1 MSPGM
6 TAERLLTAYRSGLS
20 EDRVDTLIQQS
31 TFTLRINGG
40 PGFSIVSSPGDRET
54 LVLGHLLTEGWLAS
68 CPGTPEITVG
78 EDLVTVSVPG
88 VNLPAPPSAVTSD
101 HTISIEALLE
111 LSATFSV
118 MAVLHGRTGG
128 THSAALAV
136 NGSIRCHS
144 EDISRSAALE
154 RAVGAAR
161 IEGLPLSQSVLLLSS
176 RVPLGFVQK
185 AAQAGI
191 PLIAAISAP
200 TAQAADEAE
209 RLGICLCGF
218 VRGSSANVYSR
229 RFRVGL

>member
-1 MSPGM
+1 MDSGK
-6 TAERLLTAYRSGLS
+6 TAERVLTVYRSGFS
-20 EDRVDTLIQQS
+20 EDRVDTLVVQS
-31 TFTLRINGG
+31 TFTLSVNGG
-40 PGFSIVSSPGDRET
+40 RGFSFVSSPGDLET

-68 CPGTPEITVG
+68 CPGTPEITVSD
-78 EDLVTVSVPG
+78 ELVTAFVPG
-88 VNLPAPPSAVTSD
+88 INLPASPPSVTSD
-101 HTISIEALLE
+101 HTISIVALLE
-111 LSATFSV
+111 IASAFSA

-128 THSAALAV
+128 THSAALAMD
-136 NGSIRCHS
+136 GAIRCHS

-154 RAVGAAR
+154 RAAGMACR
-161 IEGLPLSQSVLLLSS
+161 EGLPLARSVLLLSS
-176 RVPLGFVQK
+176 RVPLGFIHK
-185 AAQAGI
+185 AAHAGI